1 MGDSSVSNNNNYPLF
16 SKTSLTRDTS
26 GKLSYTGVSKNQ
38 IHSLFSVGQNGN
50 LIYHHNGEFDISP
63 DVVFDTVNIN
73 NYPNST
79 DISNVATVGYVNN
92 MVQGLDVKDSVRFA
106 TTGNISLNST
116 PDDESNNR
124 DMITGLMNGDRALVK
139 NQIEAKENGIYLVN
153 TNGPWT
159 RALDFDESHE
169 VQGAFVFVEEGTV
182 NGLKGFIQVSNDV
195 VIIGDASLNFT
206 QFNGAYAFEAGDGV
220 TQNGNTLNVDTSLNF
235 VEEMKGLKEV
245 VINGTLDVSGSITGN
260 TIDVLDASMNSAE
273 ERLGVLDF
281 SMNNAEGRLGGL
293 DISMNSVEN
302 TLNVTG
308 ITITEVNINDSSG
321 VYFSDDASFNN
332 VTGNQP
338 ASFLVD
344 FSGNLIMLLNNYYFK
359 YNILDVSN
367 SYNGVVSNVVP

>member
-1 MGDSSVSNNNNYPLF
+1 MGDSSVSNNYPLF

-38 IHSLFSVGQNGN
+38 IQSLFSVGQNGN

-106 TTGNISLNST
+106 TTGNISLNGT
-116 PDDESNNR
+116 PDDESDNR

-260 TIDVLDASMNSAE
+260 TIDVLD
-273 ERLGVLDF
+273 F

-293 DISMNSVEN
+293 DSSMNNAEGRLGGLDASMNNAEGRLGGLDASMNSVEN

-308 ITITEVNINDSSG
+308 ITITEVNINDQSG
-321 VYFSDDASFNN
+321 GIL
-332 VTGNQP
+332 VTT
-338 ASFLVD
+338 S
-344 FSGNLIMLLNNYYFK
+344 
-359 YNILDVSN
+359 VSIT
-367 SYNGVVSNVVP
+367 